1 VNISVRIEIFKE
13 EDLYVALSPELN
25 ISSFGDTI
33 EDARE
38 SFREALSA
46 FIQTCLEMKTLQ
58 EVLEEAGFVEKNDF
72 WEPRQPVMEEN
83 LAVAM

>member
-1 VNISVRIEIFKE
+1 MNISVRIEIFKE
-13 EDLYVALSPELN
+13 EDVYVALSPELN

-33 EDARE
+33 GDARE

-46 FIQTCLEMKTLQ
+46 FIQTCLEMETLQ
-58 EVLEEAGFVEKNDF
+58 EVLEEAGFVEKNGS
-72 WEPRQPVMEEN
+72 WEPRQPVMEEK